1 MTNEFFNQVYAHAFL
16 IGSAAT
22 ARESIEIAVRSV
34 QNSSVYSDEMRTFY
48 LERLSSVRNLLLEI
62 ESTALMTVS
71 RTY

>member
-22 ARESIEIAVRSV
+22 AKESIEIAVRSV

-48 LERLSSVRNLLLEI
+48 LERLTSVRSLLLEI
-62 ESTALMTVS
+62 ESAALLTVGRS
-71 RTY
+71 Y